1 MTISE
6 RVALIRAGYT
16 RQDIAA
22 MIEEERNPAPAPQ
35 PEPELAPQPEPEPAP
50 QPEPEPAP
58 QPEQGDAPAWAAAL
72 LNSVQQL
79 TGAIQYQNRLNT
91 EQPEQPDPMDQAV
104 EALNKFI
111 GKEDK

>member
-1 MTISE
+1 MTIAE

-16 RQDIAA
+16 RADIAA
-22 MIEEERNPAPAPQ
+22 MIEEERNPAQAPQPELEQAPQ
-35 PEPELAPQPEPEPAP
+35 PEP
-50 QPEPEPAP
+50 
-58 QPEQGDAPAWAAAL
+58 GDAPAWATAL

-79 TGAIQYQNRLNT
+79 TGAIQYQNRLGT

-111 GKEDK
+111 GKEAK

>member
-1 MTISE
+1 MTIAE

-22 MIEEERNPAPAPQ
+22 MIEEERNPAP
-35 PEPELAPQPEPEPAP
+35 APQPEPEPAP

-79 TGAIQYQNRLNT
+79 TGAIQYQNRLGT

-111 GKEDK
+111 GKEAK

>member
-35 PEPELAPQPEPEPAP
+35 PEPEPSPEPEPEPAP
-50 QPEPEPAP
+50 R
-58 QPEQGDAPAWAAAL
+58 PEQGDAPAWAAAL

-111 GKEDK
+111 GKEAK

>member
-16 RQDIAA
+16 RADIAA

-35 PEPELAPQPEPEPAP
+35 PEPAPAPQPE
-50 QPEPEPAP
+50 PEPEPAP
-58 QPEQGDAPAWAAAL
+58 QPEQGDAPVWATAL

-79 TGAIQYQNRLNT
+79 TGAIQYQNRLAT
-91 EQPEQPDPMDQAV
+91 EQPEQPDPMGEAV
-104 EALNKFI
+104 KALNKFI
-111 GKEDK
+111 GKEAK

>member
-35 PEPELAPQPEPEPAP
+35 PEPELAP